1 MQQGSEDLAALLA
14 VDLDQHFK
22 QLVAT
27 YQHRL
32 YAFVLRQI
40 GHAHDAD
47 DITQEALVRAYF
59 ALKSYPAARVQALKL
74 PSWLYKIAINV
85 LYSHTH
91 STRPQLV
98 SLDLLEESPL
108 LDIEDQALG
117 PEQEVWWREYRRELE
132 CLVATL
138 PERYRAAV
146 NLRYF
151 EELSYQEIAEL
162 LNQPLGTVKA
172 NIHRGVELLRR
183 LHNDTYLNEGG
194 ETHGKQPTERNSSSK
209 TR

>member
-1 MQQGSEDLAALLA
+1 MHQGSEDLAALLA
-14 VDLDQHFK
+14 VDLDRHFK

-47 DITQEALVRAYF
+47 DITQEALIRAYF
-59 ALKSYPAARVQALKL
+59 ALKSYPASRVQALKL

-85 LYSHTH
+85 LNSHMH
-91 STRPQLV
+91 SARPHLV

-117 PEQEVWWREYRRELE
+117 PEQEVWWREYRHELE
-132 CLVATL
+132 RLVAAL
-138 PERYRAAV
+138 PERYRVAV

-151 EELSYQEIAEL
+151 EGLSYQEIAEL
-162 LNQPLGTVKA
+162 LGQPLGTVKA
-172 NIHRGVELLRR
+172 HIHRGVELLRTM
-183 LHNDTYLNEGG
+183 HNDMHLNQVG
-194 ETHGKQPTERNSSSK
+194 
-209 TR
+209 